1 MEGQYAETGQQT
13 KQRAEEFLIK
23 EGVLIFWGMTLLAV
37 MLVSLAVYQ
46 SLEPSSLI
54 FERNAFG
61 EGEKEVS
68 LILQSEEQRKEYS
81 LTLGERSLSREEE
94 DALKEKF
101 FGELE
106 EQMAGENTSLHSV
119 DQKLCFEDG
128 LPSWPFTIT
137 YGRYGVCAS
146 GRQSGRE
153 GRQSDRGRRSH
164 HKDRCDSGVRGL
176 CLEERLR
183 HTAGSGKEEGTG
195 VTVCQDRPSAQ
206 TGGER
211 DER

>member
-1 MEGQYAETGQQT
+1 MEGQYAESGQQT
-13 KQRAEEFLIK
+13 EKRAEEFLIK
-23 EGVLIFWGMTLLAV
+23 EGILIFWGMTLLAV

-101 FGELE
+101 FG
-106 EQMAGENTSLHSV
+106 AGRT
-119 DQKLCFEDG
+119 DG
-128 LPSWPFTIT
+128 GGKYFPAQ
-137 YGRYGVCAS
+137 C
-146 GRQSGRE
+146 
-153 GRQSDRGRRSH
+153 
-164 HKDRCDSGVRGL
+164 
-176 CLEERLR
+176 
-183 HTAGSGKEEGTG
+183 GSE
-195 VTVCQDRPSAQ
+195 VVF
-206 TGGER
+206 
-211 DER
+211 